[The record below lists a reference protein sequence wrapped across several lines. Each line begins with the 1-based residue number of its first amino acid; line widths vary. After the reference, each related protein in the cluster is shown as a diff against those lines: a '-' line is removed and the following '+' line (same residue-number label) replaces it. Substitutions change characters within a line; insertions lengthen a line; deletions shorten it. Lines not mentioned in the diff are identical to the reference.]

1 MYPTTAPPGAVVVY
15 KRRFSA
21 IVQSR
26 YLGYRQTNFSNPLI
40 ISMIEHISFNP
51 ALRVSD
57 DIELLRATVGRFQRI
72 FTGSGY
78 GFWEWD
84 LQTQHIEWSGGFWE
98 RLGYT
103 VEDAASISDAPA
115 VLTYIH
121 PDDREIAIEGT
132 RQHLRSGKPLDVSYR
147 IRTKCG
153 DYIWTQ
159 VRADSLRDDNGQ
171 VMIMSGVNFDITE
184 IKKVEAALRESEAR
198 QVRIIQASSDGI
210 WEWYPD
216 RGGFHFSHRCW
227 ELLGYDDLDDV
238 LTEGEDRLKIWR
250 KHIYPQDM
258 PKFDHALVEHMAGRA
273 PFDVEYRLVSTLGEI
288 RWIRGRG
295 RAVFNERGRPIMMSG
310 SNMDITEVKRA
321 EERVIQAKEQAEK
334 ANRAK
339 SEFLSGM
346 SHELRTPLNAIL
358 GYAHL
363 FEYDDNLR
371 SQQID
376 NVREIRKAGEH
387 LLQLINDVLD
397 LAKIE
402 SGNMTVSLEPV
413 LVSRL
418 ITECFTLVQP
428 QADAKGIRLSSYLA
442 EFSNTYVIADHVR
455 FKQALLNLLSN
466 AVKYNYMGG
475 EVEVK
480 LATQLGQQLRIS
492 VRDTGRGI
500 PLHHQS
506 EVFQPFNRL
515 SAENTSI
522 EGSGVG
528 LVITKQ
534 LVEMMQGCLDFTS
547 AEGVGTTFWI
557 DFPMATEWNTD
568 SSIRTVASQSYIP
581 AALHVKRTCKVLY
594 IEDNPTNIR
603 LLQQIFARYPQLDL
617 DIAEEAFLGIYK
629 ARSLLP
635 DLIILDINL
644 PGMDGYEVLGVLKN
658 DPATRAIPV
667 IGLSA
672 NAMPYDIERGRKA
685 DFFDYLTKP
694 VDIHRL
700 IDVFNEL
707 LKD

>member
-1 MYPTTAPPGAVVVY
+1 
-15 KRRFSA
+15 
-21 IVQSR
+21 
-26 YLGYRQTNFSNPLI
+26 
-40 ISMIEHISFNP
+40 MIEHISFNP
-51 ALRVSD
+51 SLQQSD
-57 DIELLRATVGRFQRI
+57 DIELLRETVGRFQRI
-72 FTGSGY
+72 FNGSGY
-78 GFWEWD
+78 GFWEWN

-98 RLGYT
+98 RLGYGP
-103 VEDAASISDAPA
+103 EDAENISDAA
-115 VLTYIH
+115 KVLTFMH
-121 PDDREIAIEGT
+121 PDDREFAIEAA
-132 RQHLRSGKPLDVSYR
+132 RQHLRTGKPLDVSYR
-147 IRTKCG
+147 IQTKNG
-153 DYIWTQ
+153 SYIWTQ
-159 VRADSLRDDNGQ
+159 VRADSLRDAQGRAT
-171 VMIMSGVNFDITE
+171 IMSGVNFDITE

-210 WEWYPD
+210 WEWYAD

-250 KHIYPQDM
+250 KHIYPQDLA
-258 PKFDHALVEHMAGRA
+258 KFDNALVEHMAGRA
-273 PFDVEYRLVSTLGEI
+273 PFDVEYRLISTHGEI

-295 RAVFNERGRPIMMSG
+295 RAVFNEKGQPIMMSG

-321 EERVIQAKEQAEK
+321 EERVIQAKEQAEQ

-339 SEFLSGM
+339 SEFLSSM

-358 GYAHL
+358 GYTQL
-363 FEYDDNLR
+363 FEYDGNLK

-402 SGNMTVSLEPV
+402 SGSMTVSLEPV

-418 ITECFTLVQP
+418 IVECFTLVQP
-428 QADAKGIRLSSYLA
+428 QADAKGIRLVSSLA
-442 EFSNTYVIADHVR
+442 EFANTYVIADHVR

-466 AVKYNYMGG
+466 AVKYNHVGG

-480 LATQLGQQLRIS
+480 LMSQPGQQLRIS

-500 PLHHQS
+500 PLQRQH

-515 SAENTSI
+515 SAENTTI

-534 LVEMMQGCLDFTS
+534 LVEMMQGKLDFTS
-547 AEGVGTTFWI
+547 VEGIGTTFWI
-557 DFPMATEWNTD
+557 DFPMASEWNADTVIRSP
-568 SSIRTVASQSYIP
+568 SSKDYSP
-581 AALHVKRTCKVLY
+581 AVLQVKRRCKVLY
-594 IEDNPTNIR
+594 VEDNPTNIR
-603 LLQQIFARYPQLDL
+603 LLQQVFARYPQLDL

-629 ARSLLP
+629 ARSQQP

-644 PGMDGYEVLGVLKN
+644 PGMDGYEVLAVLKN
-658 DPATRAIPV
+658 DPTTSQIPV
-667 IGLSA
+667 LGLSA
-672 NAMPYDIERGRKA
+672 NAMPYDVERGRNSG
-685 DFFDYLTKP
+685 FYDYLTKP
-694 VDIHRL
+694 VDIHHL
-700 IDVFNEL
+700 IDAFNKL
-707 LKD
+707 LLD

>member
-1 MYPTTAPPGAVVVY
+1 
-15 KRRFSA
+15 
-21 IVQSR
+21 
-26 YLGYRQTNFSNPLI
+26 
-40 ISMIEHISFNP
+40 MIEHISFSP
-51 ALRVSD
+51 ALQFSD
-57 DIELLRATVGRFQRI
+57 DLELLRATVGRFQRI
-72 FTGSGY
+72 FNGSGY

-98 RLGYT
+98 RLGYGA
-103 VEDAASISDAPA
+103 EDAQDISDATK
-115 VLTYIH
+115 VLGYMH
-121 PDDREIAIEGT
+121 PDDREYAIEAA

-147 IRTKCG
+147 IRAKSG

-159 VRADSLRDDNGQ
+159 VRADSLRAEGGHAI
-171 VMIMSGVNFDITE
+171 VMSGVNFDITE

-210 WEWYPD
+210 WEWYAD

-250 KHIYPQDM
+250 RHIYPQDLS
-258 PKFDHALVEHMAGRA
+258 KYDNALIEHMAGRA
-273 PFDVEYRLVSTLGEI
+273 PFDVEYRLVSKQGDI

-295 RAVFNERGRPIMMSG
+295 RAVFNEKGHPIMMSG
-310 SNMDITEVKRA
+310 SNMDITEIKRA
-321 EERVIQAKEQAEK
+321 EERVIQAKEQAET

-339 SEFLSGM
+339 SEFLSSM

-358 GYAHL
+358 GYTQL
-363 FEYDDNLR
+363 FEYDGNLKL
-371 SQQID
+371 QQIE
-376 NVREIRKAGEH
+376 NVREIRRAGEH

-428 QADAKGIRLSSYLA
+428 QADARGIRLSSLLA
-442 EFSNTYVIADHVR
+442 EFGNTYVIADNVR
-455 FKQALLNLLSN
+455 VKQVLLNLLSN
-466 AVKYNYMGG
+466 AVKYNHVGG

-480 LATQLGQQLRIS
+480 LGAQEGAHLRIS

-500 PLHHQS
+500 PVQRHK

-515 SAENTSI
+515 SAENSTI

-534 LVEMMQGCLDFTS
+534 LVEMMQGKLDFIS
-547 AEGVGTTFWI
+547 AEGAGTTFWI
-557 DFPMATEWNTD
+557 DFPIATEWNDGPIQKST
-568 SSIRTVASQSYIP
+568 SSQNYAP
-581 AALHVKRTCKVLY
+581 AELRVKRKCKVLY
-594 IEDNPTNIR
+594 VEDNPTNIR
-603 LLQQIFARYPQLDL
+603 LLQQIFERYPQLEL
-617 DIAEEAFLGIYK
+617 EVAEEAFLGIYK
-629 ARSLLP
+629 ARSIKP
-635 DLIILDINL
+635 DLVILDINL
-644 PGMDGYEVLGVLKN
+644 PGMDGYDVLTVLKN
-658 DPATRAIPV
+658 DPATAVVPV

-672 NAMPYDIERGRKA
+672 NAMPYDIERGRNA
-685 DFFDYLTKP
+685 GFFDYLTKP

-700 IDVFNEL
+700 IDVFNQL
-707 LKD
+707 LHD

>member
-1 MYPTTAPPGAVVVY
+1 
-15 KRRFSA
+15 
-21 IVQSR
+21 
-26 YLGYRQTNFSNPLI
+26 
-40 ISMIEHISFNP
+40 MIEHISFNP
-51 ALRVSD
+51 ALQLSD
-57 DIELLRATVGRFQRI
+57 DLELLRTTVGRFQRI
-72 FTGSGY
+72 FNGSGY

-98 RLGYT
+98 RLGYGP
-103 VEDAASISDAPA
+103 EDAASISDSAK
-115 VLTYIH
+115 VLTYMH
-121 PDDREIAIEGT
+121 PDDHEFAIEAT

-147 IRTKCG
+147 IRTKRG

-159 VRADSLRDDNGQ
+159 VRADSLRDENGHAT
-171 VMIMSGVNFDITE
+171 IMSGVNFDITE

-210 WEWYPD
+210 WEWYAD

-227 ELLGYDDLDDV
+227 ELLGYDDVDDV

-250 KHIYPQDM
+250 KHIFPQDLS
-258 PKFDHALVEHMAGRA
+258 KFDNALVEHMAGRA
-273 PFDVEYRLVSTLGEI
+273 PFDVEYRLVSTQGEI

-295 RAVFNERGRPIMMSG
+295 RAVFNEKGHPIMMSG

-339 SEFLSGM
+339 SDFLSSM

-358 GYAHL
+358 GYTQL
-363 FEYDDNLR
+363 FEYDGNLK

-428 QADAKGIRLSSYLA
+428 QADAKGIRLSSLLA

-466 AVKYNYMGG
+466 AVKYNFVGG

-480 LATQLGQQLRIS
+480 LVAQPGQHLRIS

-500 PLHHQS
+500 PLQRQS

-515 SAENTSI
+515 TAENTNI

-534 LVEMMQGCLDFTS
+534 LVEMMQGRLDFTS
-547 AEGVGTTFWI
+547 AEGMGTTFWI
-557 DFPMATEWNTD
+557 DFPMATEWNAE
-568 SSIRTVASQSYIP
+568 SIVRTVSSKDYTP
-581 AALHVKRTCKVLY
+581 AELKVNRRCKILY
-594 IEDNPTNIR
+594 VEDNPTNIR

-629 ARSLLP
+629 ARSVQP
-635 DLIILDINL
+635 DLVILDINL
-644 PGMDGYEVLGVLKN
+644 PGMDGYEVLSVLKN
-658 DPATRAIPV
+658 DPTTREIPV

-672 NAMPYDIERGRKA
+672 NAMPYDVERGRNA
-685 DFFDYLTKP
+685 GFYDYLTKP

-700 IDVFNEL
+700 IDVFNIL
-707 LKD
+707 LRDH

>member
-1 MYPTTAPPGAVVVY
+1 
-15 KRRFSA
+15 
-21 IVQSR
+21 
-26 YLGYRQTNFSNPLI
+26 
-40 ISMIEHISFNP
+40 MIEHISFSP
-51 ALRVSD
+51 ALQLSD
-57 DIELLRATVGRFQRI
+57 DIELLRTTVGRFQRI
-72 FTGSGY
+72 FNGSGY

-98 RLGYT
+98 RLGYGP
-103 VEDAASISDAPA
+103 EDAESISDASK
-115 VLTYIH
+115 VLTYMH
-121 PDDREIAIEGT
+121 PDDREFAIEAA

-147 IRTKCG
+147 IRTKMG

-159 VRADSLRDDNGQ
+159 VRADSLRDEHGHAR
-171 VMIMSGVNFDITE
+171 IMSGVNFDITE

-210 WEWYPD
+210 WEWYAD

-250 KHIYPQDM
+250 KHIYPQDLS
-258 PKFDHALVEHMAGRA
+258 KFDNALVEHMAGRA
-273 PFDVEYRLVSTLGEI
+273 PFDVEYRLISTQGEI

-295 RAVFNERGRPIMMSG
+295 RAVFNEKGQPIMMSG

-339 SEFLSGM
+339 SDFLSSM

-358 GYAHL
+358 GYTQL
-363 FEYDDNLR
+363 FEYDGNLKT
-371 SQQID
+371 QQID

-428 QADAKGIRLSSYLA
+428 QADAKGIRLSSLLA

-466 AVKYNYMGG
+466 AVKYNYVGG

-480 LATQLGQQLRIS
+480 LIAQPGQQLRIS

-500 PLHHQS
+500 PLQRQS

-515 SAENTSI
+515 TAENTNI

-547 AEGVGTTFWI
+547 AEGMGTTFWI
-557 DFPMATEWNTD
+557 DLPMATEWNAD
-568 SSIRTVASQSYIP
+568 SIVRTSTNKDYTPAS
-581 AALHVKRTCKVLY
+581 LNVKRRCKVLY
-594 IEDNPTNIR
+594 VEDNPTNIR
-603 LLQQIFARYPQLDL
+603 LLQQIFARYPQLEL
-617 DIAEEAFLGIYK
+617 DVAEEACLGIYK
-629 ARSLLP
+629 ARSTQP
-635 DLIILDINL
+635 DLVILDINL
-644 PGMDGYEVLGVLKN
+644 PGMDGYEVLSVLKN
-658 DPATRAIPV
+658 DPDTRAVPV

-672 NAMPYDIERGRKA
+672 NAMPYDVERGRNA
-685 DFFDYLTKP
+685 GFYDYLTKP

-700 IDVFNEL
+700 IEVFNKL
-707 LKD
+707 LHDH

>member
-1 MYPTTAPPGAVVVY
+1 
-15 KRRFSA
+15 
-21 IVQSR
+21 
-26 YLGYRQTNFSNPLI
+26 
-40 ISMIEHISFNP
+40 MIEHISFNP
-51 ALRVSD
+51 ALQSSD
-57 DIELLRATVGRFQRI
+57 DLGLLRATVGRFQRI

-84 LQTQHIEWSGGFWE
+84 LKTQHIEWSGGFWE
-98 RLGYT
+98 RLGFT
-103 VEDAASISDAPA
+103 VEDAANISDAAA
-115 VLTYIH
+115 VLSYIH
-121 PDDREIAIEGT
+121 PDDREVAIEAT
-132 RQHLRSGKPLDVSYR
+132 RQHLRSGTQLDVSYR
-147 IRTKCG
+147 IRTKTG
-153 DYIWTQ
+153 EYIWTQ
-159 VRADSLRDDNGQ
+159 VRADSVRDDNGQ
-171 VMIMSGVNFDITE
+171 VLIMSGVNFDITE

-258 PKFDHALVEHMAGRA
+258 SKFDDALVEHMAGRA
-273 PFDVEYRLVSTLGEI
+273 PFDVEYRLVSTQGEI
-288 RWIRGRG
+288 RWVRGRG
-295 RAVFNERGRPIMMSG
+295 RAVFNEKGRPVMMSG

-321 EERVIQAKEQAEK
+321 EERVIQAKEQAEQ

-339 SEFLSGM
+339 SEFLSSM

-358 GYAHL
+358 GYTQL
-363 FEYDDNLR
+363 FEYDGNLKP
-371 SQQID
+371 QQVD

-418 ITECFTLVQP
+418 IIECFTLVQP
-428 QADAKGIRLSSYLA
+428 QADAKGIRLSSSLA

-466 AVKYNYMGG
+466 AVKYNYVGG

-480 LATQLGQQLRIS
+480 LSAQPGQLLRIG

-500 PLHHQS
+500 PLQRQN

-515 SAENTSI
+515 NAENTSI

-534 LVEMMQGCLDFTS
+534 LVEMMQGQLDFTS
-547 AEGVGTTFWI
+547 AEGAGTTFWI

-568 SSIRTVASQSYIP
+568 SIVRSVSSRDYSP
-581 AALHVKRTCKVLY
+581 AVLNVRRNCKVLY
-594 IEDNPTNIR
+594 VEDNPTNIR
-603 LLQQIFARYPQLDL
+603 LLQQIFTRYPQLEL
-617 DIAEEAFLGIYK
+617 EIAEEAFLGIYK

-644 PGMDGYEVLGVLKN
+644 PGMNGYDVLDVLKN
-658 DPATRAIPV
+658 DPETLGIPV

-672 NAMPYDIERGRKA
+672 NAMPYDVERGRKA
-685 DFFDYLTKP
+685 GFFDYLTKP

-700 IDVFNEL
+700 IAVFNEL
-707 LKD
+707 LQDY